1 MKIKVIDL
9 LFFFHEKRLEE
20 GFKFIFKDE
29 VLEYKTNNLI
39 FTKTNI
45 CFGYKYPLEQVLND
59 EITILTPELIKFDE
73 DNTSTSVDDSV
84 KKEDIDSI
92 LSQTLISVEKYGDKT
107 TILKAT
113 LPNGFVVVESSS
125 CVDPKNFN
133 MSIGEQI
140 CMKKLEEKI
149 WELEGYKLQNELS
162 LNL

>member
-1 MKIKVIDL
+1 MKIKIIDL
-9 LFFFHEKRLEE
+9 LFFVHEQRLEE
-20 GFKFIFKDE
+20 GFKFIFRDE
-29 VLEYKTNNLI
+29 VLEYKNKNLM
-39 FTKTNI
+39 FVKTDNSL
-45 CFGYKYPLEQVLND
+45 GYKYKLEKVLD
-59 EITILTPELIKFDE
+59 EEIIVLTPDLIKFDE
-73 DNTSTSVDDSV
+73 DSTTTQVNDSV

-113 LPNGFVVVESSS
+113 LPNGFVVVESSN

-140 CMKKLEEKI
+140 CMKKLEDKI

-162 LNL
+162 LN

>member
-1 MKIKVIDL
+1 MKIKIINL
-9 LFFFHEKRLEE
+9 LFFVHEQRLEE
-20 GFKFIFKDE
+20 GFKFIFRDE
-29 VLEYKTNNLI
+29 VLEYQNKKLMFAKTGNRL
-39 FTKTNI
+39 
-45 CFGYKYPLEQVLND
+45 GYKYNLENVLD
-59 EITILTPELIKFDE
+59 EEIIVLTPDLINIDE
-73 DNTSTSVDDSV
+73 DSTTTQVNDSV

-140 CMKKLEEKI
+140 CMKHLEDKI

-162 LNL
+162 LN

>member
-1 MKIKVIDL
+1 MKIKIINL
-9 LFFFHEKRLEE
+9 LFFVHEQRLEE
-20 GFKFIFKDE
+20 GFKFIFRDE
-29 VLEYKTNNLI
+29 VLEYKNKNLM
-39 FTKTNI
+39 FVKTDSSL
-45 CFGYKYPLEQVLND
+45 GYRYELEKVLD
-59 EITILTPELIKFDE
+59 EEIIVLTPDLIKFEE
-73 DNTSTSVDDSV
+73 DSTTTQVNDSV

-140 CMKKLEEKI
+140 CMKKLEDKI

-162 LNL
+162 LN

>member
-1 MKIKVIDL
+1 MKIKIIDL
-9 LFFFHEKRLEE
+9 LFFFQEKRLEK
-20 GFKFIFKDE
+20 GFKFVFRDE
-29 VLEYKTNNLI
+29 VLEYKNEDLI
-39 FTKTNI
+39 FVQTDE
-45 CFGYKYPLEQVLND
+45 CFGYQYKLEKVLD
-59 EITILTPELIKFDE
+59 EEILVLTPDLIKFDE
-73 DNTSTSVDDSV
+73 DSTTTQVNDSV

-140 CMKKLEEKI
+140 CMKKLEDKI
-149 WELEGYKLQNELS
+149 WELEGYKLQNELY
-162 LNL
+162 LN

>member
-1 MKIKVIDL
+1 MKIKIINL
-9 LFFFHEKRLEE
+9 LFFVHEQRLEE
-20 GFKFIFKDE
+20 GFKFIFRDE
-29 VLEYKTNNLI
+29 VLEYKNKDLI
-39 FTKTNI
+39 FVRTGND
-45 CFGYKYPLEQVLND
+45 FGYKYKLEKVLDEEIQVL
-59 EITILTPELIKFDE
+59 TPDLIKADE
-73 DNTSTSVDDSV
+73 DSTTTQVNDSV

-140 CMKKLEEKI
+140 CMKKLEDKI

-162 LNL
+162 LN

>member
-1 MKIKVIDL
+1 MKIKIIDL

-20 GFKFIFKDE
+20 GFKFVFEED
-29 VLEYKTNNLI
+29 VLEYKNKNLI
-39 FTKTNI
+39 FVKTGNSL
-45 CFGYKYPLEQVLND
+45 GSRYKLEKVLD
-59 EITILTPELIKFDE
+59 EEIIVLTPDLIKLDE
-73 DNTSTSVDDSV
+73 DSNTTQVNDSI

-92 LSQTLISVEKYGDKT
+92 LSQTLILVEKYGDKT

-140 CMKKLEEKI
+140 CMKKLEDKI

-162 LNL
+162 LN

>member
-1 MKIKVIDL
+1 MKIKIINL
-9 LFFFHEKRLEE
+9 LFFVHEQRLEE
-20 GFKFIFKDE
+20 GFKFVFRDE
-29 VLEYKTNNLI
+29 VLEYKNKDLI
-39 FTKTNI
+39 FVQTDD
-45 CFGYKYPLEQVLND
+45 CLGYKYILEKVLD
-59 EITILTPELIKFDE
+59 EEILVLTPDLIKIDE
-73 DNTSTSVDDSV
+73 DITTTQVNDSV

-140 CMKKLEEKI
+140 CMKKLEDKI

-162 LNL
+162 LN

>member
-1 MKIKVIDL
+1 MKIKIIDL
-9 LFFFHEKRLEE
+9 LFFFQEKRLEK
-20 GFKFIFKDE
+20 GFKFVFRDE
-29 VLEYKTNNLI
+29 VFEYRNNCLVSVKI
-39 FTKTNI
+39 GICLGTK
-45 CFGYKYPLEQVLND
+45 YLLEQVLND

-84 KKEDIDSI
+84 KKETIDNI
-92 LSQTLISVEKYGDKT
+92 LSQTLIVVEKYGNKT

-140 CMKKLEEKI
+140 CMKKLEDKI

-162 LNL
+162 LN

>member
-1 MKIKVIDL
+1 MKIKIIDL
-9 LFFFHEKRLEE
+9 LFFFQEKRLEK
-20 GFKFIFKDE
+20 GFKFIFNDE
-29 VLEYKTNNLI
+29 VLEYRNNHLVFVKTCTYLGTRYI
-39 FTKTNI
+39 LK
-45 CFGYKYPLEQVLND
+45 QVLND

-84 KKEDIDSI
+84 KKETIDNI

-140 CMKKLEEKI
+140 CMKKLEDKI

-162 LNL
+162 LN

>member
-1 MKIKVIDL
+1 MKIKIINL
-9 LFFFHEKRLEE
+9 LFFVHEQRLEE
-20 GFKFIFKDE
+20 GFKFVFRNE
-29 VLEYKTNNLI
+29 VLEYQNKKLMFAKTGNSL
-39 FTKTNI
+39 
-45 CFGYKYPLEQVLND
+45 GYKYNLENVLD
-59 EITILTPELIKFDE
+59 EEIIVLTPDLINIDE
-73 DNTSTSVDDSV
+73 DSTTTQVNDSV

-140 CMKKLEEKI
+140 CMKHLEDKI

-162 LNL
+162 LN

>member
-29 VLEYKTNNLI
+29 VLEYKTNNLR
-39 FTKTNI
+39 FMKTNI

-140 CMKKLEEKI
+140 CMKKLEDKI

-162 LNL
+162 LN

>member
-1 MKIKVIDL
+1 MKIKIINL
-9 LFFFHEKRLEE
+9 LFFVHEQRLEE
-20 GFKFIFKDE
+20 GFKFIFRDE
-29 VLEYKTNNLI
+29 VLEYKNKDLI
-39 FTKTNI
+39 FVRTGNDL
-45 CFGYKYPLEQVLND
+45 GYKYKLEKVLDEEIQVL
-59 EITILTPELIKFDE
+59 TPDLIKADE
-73 DNTSTSVDDSV
+73 DSTTTQVNDSV

-140 CMKKLEEKI
+140 CMKKLEDKI

-162 LNL
+162 LN

>member
-1 MKIKVIDL
+1 MKIKIIDL
-9 LFFFHEKRLEE
+9 LFFFQEKRLEK
-20 GFKFIFKDE
+20 GFKFVFRDE
-29 VLEYKTNNLI
+29 VLEYKNENLI
-39 FTKTNI
+39 FVQTNE
-45 CFGYKYPLEQVLND
+45 CFGFQYKLEKVLD
-59 EITILTPELIKFDE
+59 EEILVLTPDLIKFDE
-73 DNTSTSVDDSV
+73 DSTTTQVNDSV

-140 CMKKLEEKI
+140 CMKHLEDKI

-162 LNL
+162 LN

>member
-1 MKIKVIDL
+1 MKIKIINL
-9 LFFFHEKRLEE
+9 LFFVHEQRLEE
-20 GFKFIFKDE
+20 GFKFIFRDE
-29 VLEYKTNNLI
+29 VLEYKNKNLK
-39 FTKTNI
+39 FVKTGNSL
-45 CFGYKYPLEQVLND
+45 GYKYNLENVLD
-59 EITILTPELIKFDE
+59 EEIIVLTPDLINIDQ
-73 DNTSTSVDDSV
+73 DSTTTQVNDSV

-140 CMKKLEEKI
+140 CMKKLEDKI

-162 LNL
+162 LN

>member
-45 CFGYKYPLEQVLND
+45 CFGYKYTLENVLD
-59 EITILTPELIKFDE
+59 EEVIVMTPELIKFDE
-73 DNTSTSVDDSV
+73 DNTTTQVNDSIT
-84 KKEDIDSI
+84 KEDIDSI
-92 LSQTLISVEKYGDKT
+92 LSQTLIAVEKYGDKT

-113 LPNGFVVVESSS
+113 LPNGFAIIESSS
-125 CVDPKNFN
+125 CVDPKNFD

-140 CMKKLEEKI
+140 CMKKLEDKI
-149 WELEGYKLQNELS
+149 WELEGYKLQSELS
-162 LNL
+162 LN

>member
-1 MKIKVIDL
+1 MKIKIINL
-9 LFFFHEKRLEE
+9 LFFVHEQRIEE
-20 GFKFIFKDE
+20 GFKFIFRDE
-29 VLEYKTNNLI
+29 VLEYKNKNLM
-39 FTKTNI
+39 FVKTDSSL
-45 CFGYKYPLEQVLND
+45 GYRYELEKVLD
-59 EITILTPELIKFDE
+59 EEIIVLTPDLIKFEE
-73 DNTSTSVDDSV
+73 DNTTTQVNDSV

-133 MSIGEQI
+133 MSIGKQI
-140 CMKKLEEKI
+140 CMKKLEDKI

-162 LNL
+162 LN

>member
-1 MKIKVIDL
+1 MKIKIIDL
-9 LFFFHEKRLEE
+9 LFFFQKKRLEK
-20 GFKFIFKDE
+20 GFKFVFRDE
-29 VLEYKTNNLI
+29 VLEYKNEDLI
-39 FTKTNI
+39 FVQTDE
-45 CFGYKYPLEQVLND
+45 CFGYQYKLEKVLD
-59 EITILTPELIKFDE
+59 EEILVLTPDLIKFDE
-73 DNTSTSVDDSV
+73 DSTTTQVNYSV

-140 CMKKLEEKI
+140 CMKKLEDKI

-162 LNL
+162 LN

>member
-1 MKIKVIDL
+1 MKIKIINL
-9 LFFFHEKRLEE
+9 LFFVHEQRLEE
-20 GFKFIFKDE
+20 GFKFIFRDE
-29 VLEYKTNNLI
+29 VLEYKNKNLK
-39 FTKTNI
+39 FVKTDNSL
-45 CFGYKYPLEQVLND
+45 GYKYNLENVLD
-59 EITILTPELIKFDE
+59 EEIIVLTPDLINIDE
-73 DNTSTSVDDSV
+73 DSTTTQVNDSV

-140 CMKKLEEKI
+140 CMKKLEDKI

-162 LNL
+162 LN

>member
-1 MKIKVIDL
+1 MKIKIINL
-9 LFFFHEKRLEE
+9 LFFVHEQRLEE
-20 GFKFIFKDE
+20 GFKFIFRDE
-29 VLEYKTNNLI
+29 VLEYKNKNLM
-39 FTKTNI
+39 FVKTGNSL
-45 CFGYKYPLEQVLND
+45 GYKYNLENILD
-59 EITILTPELIKFDE
+59 EEIIVLTPDLINIDE
-73 DNTSTSVDDSV
+73 DSTTTQVNDSV

-113 LPNGFVVVESSS
+113 LPNGFVVGESSS

-140 CMKKLEEKI
+140 CMKHLEDKI

-162 LNL
+162 LN

>member
-1 MKIKVIDL
+1 MKIKIINL
-9 LFFFHEKRLEE
+9 LFLVHEQRLEE
-20 GFKFIFKDE
+20 GFKFIFRDE
-29 VLEYKTNNLI
+29 VLEYKNKNLM
-39 FTKTNI
+39 FVKTGNSL
-45 CFGYKYPLEQVLND
+45 GYKYNLENVLD
-59 EITILTPELIKFDE
+59 EEIIVLTPDLINIDE
-73 DNTSTSVDDSV
+73 DSTTTQVNDSV

-140 CMKKLEEKI
+140 CMKHLEDKI

-162 LNL
+162 LN

>member
-1 MKIKVIDL
+1 MKIKIINL
-9 LFFFHEKRLEE
+9 LFFVHEQRLEE
-20 GFKFIFKDE
+20 GFKFVFRDE
-29 VLEYKTNNLI
+29 VLEYQNKKLMFAKTGNSL
-39 FTKTNI
+39 
-45 CFGYKYPLEQVLND
+45 GYKYNLENVLD
-59 EITILTPELIKFDE
+59 EEIIVLTPDLINIDE
-73 DNTSTSVDDSV
+73 DSTTTQVNDSV

-140 CMKKLEEKI
+140 CMKHLEDKI

-162 LNL
+162 LN

>member
-1 MKIKVIDL
+1 MKIKIINL
-9 LFFFHEKRLEE
+9 LFFVHEQRLEE
-20 GFKFIFKDE
+20 GFKFIFRDE
-29 VLEYKTNNLI
+29 VLEYKNKDLRFVKNGNSI
-39 FTKTNI
+39 
-45 CFGYKYPLEQVLND
+45 GYKYNLEKVLD
-59 EITILTPELIKFDE
+59 EEIIVLTPDLINIDE
-73 DNTSTSVDDSV
+73 DSTTTQVNDSV

-140 CMKKLEEKI
+140 CMKKLEDKI

-162 LNL
+162 LN

>member
-1 MKIKVIDL
+1 MRTGNDL
-9 LFFFHEKRLEE
+9 
-20 GFKFIFKDE
+20 
-29 VLEYKTNNLI
+29 
-39 FTKTNI
+39 
-45 CFGYKYPLEQVLND
+45 GYKYKLEKVLDEEIQVL
-59 EITILTPELIKFDE
+59 TPDLIKSDE
-73 DNTSTSVDDSV
+73 DSTTTQVNDLV

-140 CMKKLEEKI
+140 CMKKLEDKI

-162 LNL
+162 LN

>member
-1 MKIKVIDL
+1 MKIKIIDL
-9 LFFFHEKRLEE
+9 LFFFQEKRLEK
-20 GFKFIFKDE
+20 GFKFVFRDE
-29 VLEYKTNNLI
+29 VFEYRNNCLVSVKI
-39 FTKTNI
+39 GICLGTK
-45 CFGYKYPLEQVLND
+45 YLLEQILND

-84 KKEDIDSI
+84 KKETIDNI

-140 CMKKLEEKI
+140 CMKKLEDKI

-162 LNL
+162 LN